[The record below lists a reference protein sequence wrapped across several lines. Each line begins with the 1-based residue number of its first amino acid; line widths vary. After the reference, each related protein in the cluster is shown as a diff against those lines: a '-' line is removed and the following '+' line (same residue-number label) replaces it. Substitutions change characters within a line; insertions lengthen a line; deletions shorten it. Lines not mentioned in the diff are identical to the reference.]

1 MPSFLICIIDV
12 LALDK
17 SLEIMI
23 RVNRVNFSVFMFH
36 VLDKIR
42 LFFLGG
48 RSECVYWKEKII
60 GAAMKLI
67 QKCVGTWISCFQNIC
82 AAITFWMYLNIS
94 CFTATGKLEQTYLVW
109 LWLKPTW
116 IIITKIWNICS
127 VLSNL
132 LLLYWYC
139 ILQGGS
145 SSFLLIYSFVKCSF
159 LTSFWLFFLLCLF
172 SGCWWIRAVY
182 PRWCCLCA
190 ECWRICCK
198 SH

>member
-67 QKCVGTWISCFQNIC
+67 QKCVGT
-82 AAITFWMYLNIS
+82 
-94 CFTATGKLEQTYLVW
+94 
-109 LWLKPTW
+109 
-116 IIITKIWNICS
+116 
-127 VLSNL
+127 
-132 LLLYWYC
+132 
-139 ILQGGS
+139 
-145 SSFLLIYSFVKCSF
+145 
-159 LTSFWLFFLLCLF
+159 
-172 SGCWWIRAVY
+172 
-182 PRWCCLCA
+182 
-190 ECWRICCK
+190 
-198 SH
+198 